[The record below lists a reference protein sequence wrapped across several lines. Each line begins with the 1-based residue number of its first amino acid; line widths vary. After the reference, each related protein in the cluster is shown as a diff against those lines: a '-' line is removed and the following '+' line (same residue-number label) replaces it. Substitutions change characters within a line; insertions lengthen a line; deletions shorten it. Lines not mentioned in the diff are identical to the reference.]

1 MHFFQSL
8 LPKDRM
14 YSQELIQVNFRS
26 YFVYTWLCNEGCG
39 LLSYSIL
46 YLAGS
51 LGSERDEK
59 GYYMTFLVD
68 C

>member
-1 MHFFQSL
+1 MF
-8 LPKDRM
+8 
-14 YSQELIQVNFRS
+14 SQKLIQVNFRS

-59 GYYMTFLVD
+59 GYYMAFLVD